1 MAEIELRSEQRGG
14 APLASYAREIAL
26 GFLYWLAFLL
36 VLEPD
41 NILRTIQAG
50 GGLAWGEEVARIAG
64 AGILGGLVSPLLL
77 ALVQNYPIEGT
88 ARWRHTA
95 IEALGSVFI
104 AAALIFISC
113 VLADWFMPSEH
124 RPFPAALRDEMIA
137 NWAPVLFSIAG
148 FLAIA
153 HAVRFV
159 REVQS
164 LKLVAPPVIPAPSY
178 LTRVSVKE
186 RGRVAIV
193 ELKDVDW
200 IETQGNYLALH
211 VGPAVHLLRES
222 LARLETQLDPVNF
235 ARVHRRLIV
244 AKDRIR
250 EVTPAGAGDALLR
263 LTDGTELRLSRLY
276 RDRLGALVRR

>member
-1 MAEIELRSEQRGG
+1 MVEIGLGTEQ
-14 APLASYAREIAL
+14 SHVARLLSFARQIAF

-41 NILRTIQAG
+41 NILRAIQAG

-64 AGILGGLVSPLLL
+64 AGILGGLASPLLL

-88 ARWRHTA
+88 ARWRHAA
-95 IEALGSVFI
+95 IEVFSSALM
-104 AAALIFISC
+104 AAGLIFVSC
-113 VLADWFMPSEH
+113 VFADWFMPSEH
-124 RPFPAALRDEMIA
+124 RPFPTALREEMIA
-137 NWAPVLFSIAG
+137 NWAPVLFSVAG

-159 REVQS
+159 REIQS

-193 ELKDVDW
+193 ELNEVDW

-235 ARVHRRLIV
+235 ARIHRRLIV

-250 EVTPAGAGDALLR
+250 EVTSAGAGDALLR
-263 LTDGTELRLSRLY
+263 LTDGTDLRLSRLY